1 MNNVKMY
8 REIIEFIQN
17 QKEVIETFKN
27 EKVILAKE
35 PCVDMLLTTLEK
47 NLGTLKKKI
56 NNIVDGS

>member
-1 MNNVKMY
+1 MY